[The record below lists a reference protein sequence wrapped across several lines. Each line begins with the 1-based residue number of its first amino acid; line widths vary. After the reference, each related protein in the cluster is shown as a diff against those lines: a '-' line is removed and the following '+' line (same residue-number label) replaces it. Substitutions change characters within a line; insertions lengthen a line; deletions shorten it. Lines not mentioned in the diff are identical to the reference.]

1 MFGLPFISNKGKRV
15 KSLLRQRGISI
26 DDSRTINRKSQR
38 RPDRKYAPRI
48 NDRRRRSRH
57 VIGVISKIR
66 RADRKYGNGW
76 LTSLISLSE
85 TNLSIVLAQITNHLI

>member
-38 RPDRKYAPRI
+38 RPDRKYAARPMSNKITKLANQNRDLNYLI
-48 NDRRRRSRH
+48 GSNFRVGPILDDRL
-57 VIGVISKIR
+57 K
-66 RADRKYGNGW
+66 KK
-76 LTSLISLSE
+76 LLKP
-85 TNLSIVLAQITNHLI
+85 